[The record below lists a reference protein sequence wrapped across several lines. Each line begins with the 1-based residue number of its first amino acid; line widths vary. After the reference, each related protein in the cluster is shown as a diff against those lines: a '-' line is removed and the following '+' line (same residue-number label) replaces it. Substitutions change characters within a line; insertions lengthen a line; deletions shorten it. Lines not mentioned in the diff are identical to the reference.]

1 MNTARVIKF
10 PTNKSKDASF
20 VLLSRSLKTCSFK
33 RNPER
38 VALWVHLVLDAN
50 YTSKVVTF
58 NGALVNRKRGQ
69 VVTSRKQ
76 LAFDCGLTES
86 CVKAALK
93 AFESEDRIRV
103 ETKKGVNGFTII
115 TLLKYD
121 VYQPVFDPKND
132 ENNDQTNDQLNDQTN
147 DQPEPAPHKALEGD
161 SDQTNNQL
169 NDQTNDQRQYK
180 EILNKPTLTLPAEGK
195 FLDDGS
201 LREFLADLLEKRF
214 ENECTDTKLFHDA
227 IESLILSE
235 GLSCRREF
243 PVDDRGDGST
253 GRLALLVTDENG
265 RKCGIELG
273 YQGAKNKSIAKLQD
287 VCGMVV
293 LRKAKFSRMTKD
305 GVLIIAGNKHEE
317 PTPTKES
324 IDFMPFAQAYND
336 ILGDRL
342 PQWDGKPLG
351 ADRIKSFQALLP
363 KLAEPTVE
371 CFSSYLHAFSS
382 RARSFY
388 FGDSK
393 GGWRASLDYLLRV
406 STLTATREGSIGQFN
421 TEEDDE

>member
-1 MNTARVIKF
+1 ME
-10 PTNKSKDASF
+10 SKDTSF

-38 VALWVHLVLDAN
+38 VALWVHLILDAN
-50 YTSKVVTF
+50 YTDKLVTF
-58 NGALVNRKRGQ
+58 NGSTVERKRGQ
-69 VVTSRKQ
+69 VITSRRQ
-76 LAFDCGLTES
+76 LAYDCGLTES
-86 CVKAALK
+86 EVKAALK
-93 AFESEDRIRV
+93 AFEKEEMITV
-103 ETKKGVNGFTII
+103 KTVGKAKGYTVI
-115 TLLKYD
+115 TLLNYD
-121 VYQPVFDPKND
+121 VYQPDFEPKNSTK
-132 ENNDQTNDQLNDQTN
+132 NDKNYDPSNDPLNDPSN
-147 DQPEPAPHKALEGD
+147 DPLKPACDKALSANYD
-161 SDQTNNQL
+161 PSNDPL
-169 NDQTNDQRQYK
+169 NDPSNDPRQYK

-265 RKCGIELG
+265 HKCGIELG

-293 LRKAKFSRMTKD
+293 LRKAKFSRVTKD

-351 ADRIKSFQALLP
+351 TDRIKLFQALLP

>member
-1 MNTARVIKF
+1 MGTARVIKF
-10 PTNKSKDASF
+10 PTNKSTGNMESKDTSF

-180 EILNKPTLTLPAEGK
+180 EILNKTPIVPFGDSQSADAELPDAGDK
-195 FLDDGS
+195 KKSSTAKQPVVNYQAF
-201 LREFLADLLEKRF
+201 ADSY
-214 ENECTDTKLFHDA
+214 NE
-227 IESLILSE
+227 
-235 GLSCRREF
+235 
-243 PVDDRGDGST
+243 
-253 GRLALLVTDENG
+253 
-265 RKCGIELG
+265 
-273 YQGAKNKSIAKLQD
+273 
-287 VCGMVV
+287 
-293 LRKAKFSRMTKD
+293 
-305 GVLIIAGNKHEE
+305 
-317 PTPTKES
+317 
-324 IDFMPFAQAYND
+324 

-342 PQWDGKPLG
+342 PTCAVMSDKRKRAL
-351 ADRIKSFQALLP
+351 KKLLP
-363 KLAEPTVE
+363 LLKAPTLE
-371 CFSSYLHAFSS
+371 CFSAYLNAFAHT
-382 RARSFY
+382 ARPFY
-388 FGDSK
+388 FGDNDR
-393 GGWRASLDYLLRV
+393 GWRASFDFVLRQD
-406 STLTATREGSIGQFN
+406 TLTATKEGSIADSRLEIEG
-421 TEEDDE
+421 DDE